1 MNDALEAQRERRPA
15 MKKIS
20 TVAMERIQ
28 IFKESQRTIGM
39 DLGDRSSHYCI
50 LNEAGEVIWESKLPT
65 TPKGIEEVF
74 SRIPRS
80 RMALETGT
88 HSPWVSRQLTE
99 LGHEVIV
106 AHARNVRLIGESSRK
121 DDRLDAR
128 TLARLAR
135 IDPGLLS
142 PVRHRSAKAQIHLTV
157 IRARATLVSARTAL
171 VNAARGLTKS
181 YGARLPKCGSEQMNR
196 EIAQGL
202 SQELREALDP
212 LLAEIESLNE
222 RIAEYDRRIEK
233 VAKEAYPE
241 AALLRQVKGVGP
253 LIALTY
259 VLTLDDPHRFRRSRD
274 AGCFLG
280 LRPGRRNSGMSEPQM
295 HISKEGDR
303 YLRTLL
309 VQGAHYILG
318 PFGQDSD
325 LRRWGLKLA
334 KRGGKN
340 AKKRAVVAVARK
352 LAVLLHKLWV
362 SGEVYEPLRNNNHK
376 VVAAVA

>member
-1 MNDALEAQRERRPA
+1 

-20 TVAMERIQ
+20 TVEIDRVQ
-28 IFKESQRTIGM
+28 IFKENRLTIGL

-50 LNEAGEVIWESKLPT
+50 LNEAGEVILERKLPT

-74 SRIPRS
+74 SRMPRS
-80 RMALETGT
+80 RIALETGT
-88 HSPWVSRQLTE
+88 HSPWVSRQLTR

-121 DDRLDAR
+121 DDQLDAR
-128 TLARLAR
+128 MLARLAR
-135 IDPGLLS
+135 IDPGLLG

-157 IRARATLVSARTAL
+157 IRARAALVGARTAL

-181 YGARLPKCGSEQMNR
+181 YGQRLRKCGTEQMNR
-196 EIAQGL
+196 ETAQGL
-202 SQELREALDP
+202 SQELRDALDP

-222 RIAEYDRRIEK
+222 RIAEYDKRIEQIAK
-233 VAKEAYPE
+233 QVYPQVAVLK
-241 AALLRQVKGVGP
+241 QVKGVGP
-253 LIALTY
+253 LIALTF

-274 AGCFLG
+274 VGCFLG
-280 LRPGRRNSGMSEPQM
+280 LRPGRRNSGMSEPQL

-318 PFGQDSD
+318 PFGEDSD
-325 LRRWGLKLA
+325 LRRWGFKLA
-334 KRGGKN
+334 ERGGKN

-362 SGEVYEPLRNNNHK
+362 SGEVYEPLRNNHK
-376 VVAAVA
+376 VETAVA